1 MEVEFSISRAIS
13 DGNHP
18 LRKWDGEELEQ
29 IAPDLL
35 RRDELSRIAFEY
47 FDDKYC
53 GEEWLDQMTSFDTL
67 KDERGDYFCF
77 AANDRGVAYYEQID
91 KLRIIY
97 NDYDVRFCEDE
108 SYFYIDFLDGGGE
121 YSKEE
126 YTLAEAIA
134 AAAAE
139 Y

>member
-97 NDYDVRFCEDE
+97 NDYDVRFFGRRRRVQQGRPYACG
-108 SYFYIDFLDGGGE
+108 SYRGCCGGIL
-121 YSKEE
+121 
-126 YTLAEAIA
+126 T
-134 AAAAE
+134 
-139 Y
+139 